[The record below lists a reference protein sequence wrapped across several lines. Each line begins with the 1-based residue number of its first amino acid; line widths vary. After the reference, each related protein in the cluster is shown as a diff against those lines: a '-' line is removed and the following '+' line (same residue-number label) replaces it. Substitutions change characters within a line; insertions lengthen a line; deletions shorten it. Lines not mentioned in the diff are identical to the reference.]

1 MDSQEKVS
9 LLTRLDLFR
18 ALSAE
23 ELQKLALAMAEVE
36 FPAGATVC
44 AEGDTGAD
52 LFVLLAGELQVF
64 KHHRLITTLTP
75 IDYLGE
81 MALIEDQPRSATVVS
96 VSDSRLLRLAVSQ
109 FNRALA
115 SQPQAQVAMMRTLSR
130 RLRRNTELLAQEYEK
145 ANILIHDMKNGMTAF
160 LLLDLLEAE
169 GLSPFGVELLTL
181 LKKGRREVTALM
193 DEALANAKRLQFT
206 KERPLDSLVGLLA
219 DLRVSLSRHPDLRD
233 KPLLVEGAETVPEL
247 PFNRLDIGRV
257 ITNLVLNAG
266 QASPSGSPIAI
277 RLSAN
282 RDWATVEVVDQG
294 HGVPETIRDL
304 VFLPNFTTKDQGHGL
319 GLASCKEIVETVHG
333 GKLSLTSNPDR
344 GATFRFT
351 LPLAPIVS
359 PPFADQRGDLRP
371 ALKPMTLAGV

>member
-1 MDSQEKVS
+1 MRQGMDSQERVS

-18 ALSAE
+18 ALSEE
-23 ELQKLALAMAEVE
+23 ELRNLALAMAEVE

-44 AEGDTGAD
+44 AEGDPGAD
-52 LFVLLAGELQVF
+52 LFVLLSGELQVF

-96 VSDSRLLRLAVSQ
+96 VSASRLLRLAVSQ

-169 GLSPFGVELLTL
+169 GLSPYGVELLAL
-181 LKKGRREVTALM
+181 LKKGRCEVTALM

-206 KERPLDSLVGLLA
+206 KERPRNSLAGLLA
-219 DLRVSLSRHPDLRD
+219 DLRVTLSRHPDLRD
-233 KPLLVEGAETVPEL
+233 KPLLVEGADTVPEL
-247 PFNRLDIGRV
+247 PFNRIDIGRV

-277 RLSAN
+277 RLSAS

-304 VFLPNFTTKDQGHGL
+304 VFLPNFTTKDHGHGL

-333 GKLSLTSNPDR
+333 GTLSLTSNPER

-351 LPLAPIVS
+351 LPLALS
-359 PPFADQRGDLRP
+359 
-371 ALKPMTLAGV
+371 LAAVC